1 MIYHNFNSKD
11 GNSPSIN
18 NYMPNTIGSISQS
31 ILNKTRKDKF
41 IMIVTLPKALREINL
56 PGTRDITLVNENA
69 LQFSVYGV
77 TVPQIIVDAVEVPFG
92 GQVFNF
98 TSHNRPDYETISVN
112 FTIDNEFNNYW
123 AIYKWIN
130 LLNNNKEAFFY
141 AEKIP
146 VLNNP
151 YDEYATTI
159 TVYGLDEYNNRRI
172 QFDYIGAVPV
182 GLGEIAY
189 SHRDG
194 AEAETSFQFAFSQMH
209 VKLLPE
215 ENKV

>member
-1 MIYHNFNSKD
+1 MSSTD
-11 GNSPSIN
+11 
-18 NYMPNTIGSISQS
+18 IGSIQQS
-31 ILNKTRKDKF
+31 VLNKSRKDKF
-41 IMIVTLPKALREINL
+41 IMVVMLPKALREINL
-56 PGTRDITLVNENA
+56 SVSRDINLVNENA
-69 LQFSVYGV
+69 LQFSVYGI
-77 TVPQIIVDAVEVPFG
+77 TVPSVIVDAVEVPYG

-112 FTIDNEFNNYW
+112 FTVDNEFNNYW

-151 YDEYATTI
+151 FSEYATTI

-172 QFDYIGAVPV
+172 QFDYIGSVPV
-182 GLGEIAY
+182 GLGEINY
-189 SHRDG
+189 NYRDS
-194 AEAETSFQFAFSQMH
+194 EEIETTFQFAFSQLH
-209 VKLLPE
+209 VKPLPE
-215 ENKV
+215 D

>member
-1 MIYHNFNSKD
+1 MSDLSN
-11 GNSPSIN
+11 
-18 NYMPNTIGSISQS
+18 IGAIRQS
-31 ILNKTRKDKF
+31 VLNKSRKDKF
-41 IMIVTLPKALREINL
+41 IMVIMLPKALREINL
-56 PGTRDITLVNENA
+56 AENRDVTLVNEDS
-69 LQFSVYGV
+69 LQFSVFGI
-77 TVPQIIVDAVEVPFG
+77 TVPAVIVDAVEIPYG

-151 YDEYATTI
+151 YAEYATTI
-159 TVYGLDEYNNRRI
+159 TVYGIDEYNNKRI

-182 GLGEIAY
+182 GLGEISY
-189 SHRDG
+189 NYRDSE
-194 AEAETSFQFAFSQMH
+194 EAETTFQFAFSQLH
-209 VKLLPE
+209 VKPLPE
-215 ENKV
+215 Q

>member
-1 MIYHNFNSKD
+1 MSSTD
-11 GNSPSIN
+11 L
-18 NYMPNTIGSISQS
+18 GSIRQS
-31 ILNKTRKDKF
+31 ILNKTRRDKF
-41 IMIVTLPKALREINL
+41 IMVITLPKALKEINISSE
-56 PGTRDITLVNENA
+56 RDITTVNENSI
-69 LQFSVYGV
+69 QFSVYGV
-77 TVPQIIVDAVEVPFG
+77 TVPAIIVDAVEVPYG

-151 YDEYATTI
+151 FAEYATNI
-159 TVYGLDEYNNRRI
+159 TVYGIDEYNNKRI
-172 QFDYIGAVPV
+172 QFDYIGALPV

-189 SHRDG
+189 SHRDSG
-194 AEAETSFQFAFSQMH
+194 EAETTFQFAFSQLH
-209 VKLLPE
+209 VKPLPE
-215 ENKV
+215 E

>member
-1 MIYHNFNSKD
+1 MSSTD
-11 GNSPSIN
+11 
-18 NYMPNTIGSISQS
+18 IGSIQQS
-31 ILNKTRKDKF
+31 VLNKSRKDKF
-41 IMIVTLPKALREINL
+41 IMVVMLPKALREINL
-56 PGTRDITLVNENA
+56 SVSRDINLVNENA
-69 LQFSVYGV
+69 LQFSVYGI
-77 TVPQIIVDAVEVPFG
+77 TVPSVIVDAVEVPYG

-112 FTIDNEFNNYW
+112 FTVDNEFNNYW

-151 YDEYATTI
+151 FSEYATTI

-172 QFDYIGAVPV
+172 QFDYTGAVPV
-182 GLGEIAY
+182 GLGEINY
-189 SHRDG
+189 NYRDS
-194 AEAETSFQFAFSQMH
+194 EEIETTFQFAFSQLH
-209 VKLLPE
+209 VKPLPE
-215 ENKV
+215 D

>member
-1 MIYHNFNSKD
+1 MSSTD
-11 GNSPSIN
+11 
-18 NYMPNTIGSISQS
+18 IGSIQQS
-31 ILNKTRKDKF
+31 VLNKSRKDKF
-41 IMIVTLPKALREINL
+41 IMVVMLPKALREINL
-56 PGTRDITLVNENA
+56 SVSRDINLVNENA
-69 LQFSVYGV
+69 LQFSVYGI
-77 TVPQIIVDAVEVPFG
+77 TVPSVIVDAVEVPYG

-112 FTIDNEFNNYW
+112 FTVDNEFNNYW

-151 YDEYATTI
+151 FSEYATTI

-182 GLGEIAY
+182 GLGEINY
-189 SHRDG
+189 NYRDS
-194 AEAETSFQFAFSQMH
+194 EEIETTFQFAFSQLH
-209 VKLLPE
+209 VKPLPE
-215 ENKV
+215 D